1 MGKIK
6 YLIGRI
12 GNMSFKN
19 MFSTIDEIHNR
30 TNKSKVYLFFDMII
44 CAIRYQSGYVDY
56 LLFEMWDL
64 NSK

>member
-30 TNKSKVYLFFDMII
+30 TNKSKVYLFLI
-44 CAIRYQSGYVDY
+44 
-56 LLFEMWDL
+56 
-64 NSK
+64 